1 MELFRNTDYDFLG
14 KKWPF
19 IILSL
24 ILTVAGLVSLAVK
37 GGPRYGIDFR
47 GGALITVSFA
57 HRPPVEKVRAALS
70 GKIPVEVQEVSGQ
83 PEDIIGI
90 DIREDNALQTARQT
104 IVNSLT
110 ASFGQPAN
118 GKYNINAGGAAALAD
133 RLRDPLQ
140 AASVG
145 LADQQL
151 NNLVANIMEYR
162 KQHSGLILNLDD
174 LRSVQGV
181 TPQILN
187 VIKQQC
193 YADTVA
199 IVGTEQVGPKIGAEL
214 QRKAILAVLYALGG
228 MLVYIAFRFEWIYG
242 AAAVI
247 AVFHDTIITIG
258 FFSLFNKEISLTV
271 VAALLTLVGYSM
283 NDTIVTFDRVREN
296 LKIMRREPLET
307 IINKSVNQTLSR
319 TVLTSGL
326 TLLTA
331 LALLFFGGQVLN
343 GFSFALVWGIIFGTY
358 SSVFIASPIVI
369 FGQKMLENR
378 KRGGPVS
385 AAARKEAAAPP
396 PSAPKSGPA
405 PKPGA
410 SKQGARPGAAK
421 VK

>member
-1 MELFRNTDYDFLG
+1 MELFRNTDFDFLG

-24 ILTVAGLVSLAVK
+24 ILTAAGLVSLALK

-47 GGALITVSFA
+47 GGALITVTFA
-57 HRPPVEKVRAALS
+57 QRPPVDRVRAALS
-70 GKIPVEVQEVSGQ
+70 AKMPVEVQEVSGKN
-83 PEDIIGI
+83 EDIIGI
-90 DIREDNALQTARQT
+90 DVREDTALQGARQS
-104 IVNSLT
+104 IVDTLT
-110 ASFGQPAN
+110 SAFGQPAN
-118 GKYNINAGGAAALAD
+118 GKYNINASGATALAD

-145 LADQQL
+145 MADQQL
-151 NNLVANIMEYR
+151 NNLTANIMEYR
-162 KQHSGLILNLDD
+162 KQHSGLIRSLDD
-174 LRSVQGV
+174 LKPVQGV
-181 TPQILN
+181 TPQVLN
-187 VIKQQC
+187 VLKQQC

-199 IVGTEQVGPKIGAEL
+199 VVGTEVVGPKIGAEL

-258 FFSLFNKEISLTV
+258 LFSLFNKEISLTV

-283 NDTIVTFDRVREN
+283 NDTIVTFDRIREN
-296 LKIMRREPLET
+296 LKIMRREALEPL
-307 IINKSVNQTLSR
+307 INKSVNQTLSR

-331 LALLFFGGQVLN
+331 LALLLFGGQVLN
-343 GFSFALVWGIIFGTY
+343 GFSFALVWGIVFGTY

-369 FGQKMLENR
+369 FGQRLLESR
-378 KRGGPVS
+378 KRGAPAPAV
-385 AAARKEAAAPP
+385 ARKEAVAPAP
-396 PSAPKSGPA
+396 VPSAPKPA
-405 PKPGA
+405 A
-410 SKQGARPGAAK
+410 SKQNARRGAAK